1 MQRWLRNR
9 ELGSKRKIHLGA
21 RFTHFQLLRTNTESD
36 SKRCIT
42 YSDDYQC
49 LIGAWGY
56 TSTEE
61 VDTLSVWNTN
71 QYSPSNDV
79 KLINGMV
86 LVHSVASHGDMAA
99 VGGQR
104 SMMDDDGEVKI
115 VSLHKMEQTESHKF
129 PLWVYAVE
137 FLEPKILVT
146 ACMIGDTAYAIAQ
159 VRDMRTRDSGILI
172 AESEE
177 NRGIRTLN
185 CHPTN
190 TNLIAVGGDDVGA
203 IFDIRKPLTPAVR
216 LLDHAEYLHTI
227 RWSPSGKFIAASGM
241 YDINIWN
248 CQGSVTR
255 NKGYHAAQL
264 DDLTFFNQCLWMD
277 DEEHVLSGDTDGV
290 IHVWNRKTDEKMM
303 LKSYSR
309 DGYPD
314 DFQLSY
320 NRIHHQLATGY
331 QDQIGIWSHFQIK
344 PKPDIISRDIIS
356 RDIMVTREILDNP
369 DQVIPLAALQLDQ
382 STSSED
388 DFST

>member
-9 ELGSKRKIHLGA
+9 ELGSKRKLQLGV
-21 RFTHFQLLRTNTESD
+21 RFKHFQLLRTSTESD

-42 YSDDYQC
+42 YSDDYQW
-49 LIGAWGY
+49 LLGAWGY

-61 VDTLSVWNTN
+61 VNTISVWDSNH
-71 QYSPSNDV
+71 YSPRNDA
-79 KLINGMV
+79 KLNNGMV
-86 LVHSVASHGDMAA
+86 LVHSVASHDDVIA

-115 VSLHKMEQTESHKF
+115 VSLHKMNEIETHKF

-137 FLEPKILVT
+137 FLEPKILAT

-159 VRDMRTRDSGILI
+159 LRDIRTRDNGILI

-177 NRGIRTLN
+177 NRGIRTLHG
-185 CHPTN
+185 HPSN
-190 TNLIAVGGDDVGA
+190 SNLVAVGGDDVGA
-203 IFDIRKPLTPAVR
+203 IFDIRKPMIPAVR

-227 RWSPSGKFIAASGM
+227 RWSPSGKYIAASGM

-248 CQGSVTR
+248 CQGGVSKVSR
-255 NKGYHAAQL
+255 SKGYHAAQL

-320 NRIHHQLATGY
+320 NRIYHQLATGY
-331 QDQIGIWSHFQIK
+331 QDQIGVWSHHQIK
-344 PKPDIISRDIIS
+344 PKPDIISYQ
-356 RDIMVTREILDNP
+356 MVTREILDNP
-369 DQVIPLAALQLDQ
+369 DQIIPLAALQLEQ
-382 STSSED
+382 SSSSSD
-388 DFST
+388 DFSI